1 MTKEKQGKGI
11 LQKILTGLLTLAMVF
26 TMLNLPMFAQTVKA
40 EDQVKIELTY
50 LYVNTAG
57 ENSLYVDTQ
66 YVPAGTTW
74 GDFFDSYQ
82 KCYSNGTIADANAD
96 NEWEMS
102 IQGLGYSDESVLD
115 TVEITN
121 YNQYSDCAAVTFY
134 GYPSTYKKAYFAFE
148 YYEGDVLADSGNGWE
163 FFMPASYSFASDEAI
178 AFVGRNIGIY
188 SYIAELCNTPGAAV
202 TVEGLRDSAG
212 VEGMMDGYLVNITVS
227 NDADD
232 SGDSGNTND
241 SDNSGDSGN
250 TNDADNTG
258 DSSNQNDAD
267 NTGNSGN
274 TNDSGQ
280 SMNRIFAEGNGDI
293 SVVGAEAYIPS
304 GAKFA
309 SAELTSGDVYNR
321 AAQIVSQKISGATG
335 FRIFDMNL
343 VDASNVAIH
352 QLNGYINVTLPI
364 PDGLSADNGKRL
376 VTYRIEEDGSLTKCD
391 TATSN
396 GYLTFATN
404 HFSTYVIVEEAS
416 ATAQTAP
423 KTGED
428 NTVFIWSLIALAAG
442 VCSVFMMKKRMICTK

>member
-1 MTKEKQGKGI
+1 MTKEKQEKGI

-163 FFMPASYSFASDEAI
+163 FLMPASYSFASDEAI

-188 SYIAELCNTPGAAV
+188 SYIAELCNTLGVAV
-202 TVEGLRDSAG
+202 TVEGLRDAAG
-212 VEGMMDGYLVNITVS
+212 AEGMMDGYLVNITVS
-227 NDADD
+227 NDAD
-232 SGDSGNTND
+232 
-241 SDNSGDSGN
+241 NSGDSGN
-250 TNDADNTG
+250 A
-258 DSSNQNDAD
+258 
-267 NTGNSGN
+267 
-274 TNDSGQ
+274 NDSGQ
-280 SMNRIFAEGNGDI
+280 NMRRIFAEGNGDI
-293 SVVGAEAYIPS
+293 SIVGAEDYIPS
-304 GAKFA
+304 GAKFT
-309 SAELTSGDVYNR
+309 STELASGDIYNQ

-335 FRIFDMNL
+335 FRVFDMNL

-352 QLNGYINVTLPI
+352 QLKGYINVTLPI

-404 HFSTYVIVEEAS
+404 HFSTYVIVEEAA
-416 ATAQTAP
+416 ATSP

-428 NTVFIWSLIALAAG
+428 NVVFIWSLIALAAG
-442 VCSVFMMKKRMICTK
+442 VSGIFMMKKRRVCTR

>member
-1 MTKEKQGKGI
+1 MTKEKQEKGI

-121 YNQYSDCAAVTFY
+121 YNQYSDCAAVTFC

-148 YYEGDVLADSGNGWE
+148 YYEGDVLVDSGNGWE

-202 TVEGLRDSAG
+202 TVEGLRDAAG
-212 VEGMMDGYLVNITVS
+212 AEGMMDGYLVNITVS
-227 NDADD
+227 NDAD
-232 SGDSGNTND
+232 
-241 SDNSGDSGN
+241 NSGDSGN
-250 TNDADNTG
+250 A
-258 DSSNQNDAD
+258 
-267 NTGNSGN
+267 
-274 TNDSGQ
+274 NDSGQ
-280 SMNRIFAEGNGDI
+280 NMRRIFAEGNGDI
-293 SVVGAEAYIPS
+293 SIVGAEDYIPS
-304 GAKFA
+304 GAKFT
-309 SAELTSGDVYNR
+309 STELMSGDIYNQ

-335 FRIFDMNL
+335 FRVFDMNL

-352 QLNGYINVTLPI
+352 QLKGYINVTLPI

-404 HFSTYVIVEEAS
+404 HFSTYVIVEEEA
-416 ATAQTAP
+416 ATSP

-428 NTVFIWSLIALAAG
+428 NVVFIWSLIALAAG
-442 VCSVFMMKKRMICTK
+442 ASGIFMMKKRRVCTR